1 MSDAFTPY
9 PGDIPEGLPDWPD
22 WLPDHALGDEAFAAA
37 HDALSALERA
47 RIKQTLARMFAAHD
61 PGRAISRSITV
72 GFEPDGLASTRFC
85 PRPYAVVAIG
95 PDFASPSRLLA
106 ACLPALLARTPLVAV
121 VRAEAKTP
129 WPTALLAALELC
141 GVESAFSLSAKHA
154 ARLFSEL
161 HAAHP
166 HGLVV
171 DFGPAARM
179 SPRLPSLAV
188 APSGSIGVWRTSARG
203 FDLEALAFAQAGSQV
218 TVWGKAGG
226 LSEGM
231 QAGEGNFADF
241 LAKGYEA
248 VFVPRG
254 KMEAALCAASGP
266 DLVLGPGMECFWAFP
281 QAPVAAFVHGR
292 TAYAARP
299 QHPGRGI

>member
-1 MSDAFTPY
+1 MIDAFAPH
-9 PGDIPEGLPDWPD
+9 PGDTSECLPDWPD
-22 WLPDHALGDEAFAAA
+22 WLHGHALGDEAFAAA

-47 RIKQTLARMFAAHD
+47 RIKQTLARMFAALD
-61 PGRAISRSITV
+61 PGGAILRSVTV
-72 GFEPDGLASTRFC
+72 GFEPDGLALSHFG

-95 PDFASPSRLLA
+95 PDLASPSRLLA
-106 ACLPALLARTPLVAV
+106 ACLPALLARTPRVAV
-121 VRAEAKTP
+121 VRVGRKTS

-141 GVESAFSLSAKHA
+141 GVESAFSLSAKNA

-161 HAAHP
+161 YATSP
-166 HGLVV
+166 RGLVV

-179 SPRLPSLAV
+179 SPLPQFLSV
-188 APSGSIGVWRTSARG
+188 APSGSIGVWRTSARS

-218 TVWGKAGG
+218 TVWGRAGG
-226 LSEGM
+226 LPKGM
-231 QAGEGNFADF
+231 QAGEGDFADF
-241 LAKGYEA
+241 LAKGYDA
-248 VFVPRG
+248 VFVPPG
-254 KMEAALCAASGP
+254 KMEAALCAAPGP

-281 QAPVAAFVHGR
+281 QASVAAFVYGR